1 MAIPHYI
8 YVSDITSEV
17 HSETFDDLLLNVT
30 MLLQHKIGF
39 VSK

>member
-8 YVSDITSEV
+8 YVSDITSEA
-17 HSETFDDLLLNVT
+17 HSEMFDDLLLNVT
-30 MLLQHKIGF
+30 TFLQHKTDF